1 MYHMYVNVSLMVENV
16 TQIKIG
22 IMINVNVSVK
32 IKKNIMRAKK
42 IIFQILLHVI
52 VKMTNI

>member
-32 IKKNIMRAKK
+32 IKKNMRAKK

>member
-32 IKKNIMRAKK
+32 IKKNIRREKK
-42 IIFQILLHVI
+42 IIFQILLNVI